1 MKTDTL
7 QDLYLKELRD
17 LYGSEQQLATWLPK
31 IMEKA
36 DSQELRQA
44 LSDHVKE
51 VRGQATRL
59 EKIFQFR
66 GEKPAAKAGKALEGI
81 LKEADDDISD
91 AGNPH
96 IRDIATV
103 AAIQQIKHFEIA
115 AYGTLHAY
123 AMHLDFTEDARQL
136 QSILQEER
144 STDRK
149 LTEIALRSLKLE
161 PARTA

>member
-17 LYGSEQQLATWLPK
+17 LYGTEQQLAHWLPK

-59 EKIFQFR
+59 EKIFQNR

-96 IRDIATV
+96 IRDIAMV

-115 AYGTLHAY
+115 AYGALHAY
-123 AMHLDFTEDARQL
+123 ATHLDYTEDARQL

-144 STDRK
+144 SIDRK